1 MADVIVGIGL
11 DLIEVPRV
19 AKALGHPTRGDRFRA
34 RVFTVGEIEYCERR
48 LRSAAQS
55 YAARF
60 AAKEAVMKALGRG
73 FGGGIGWREIEV
85 VRGRGAPR
93 ILVHGFAAQLTTERG
108 ITRFHLSLTHT
119 AETAM
124 AYVIA
129 EGDSAPA

>member
-1 MADVIVGIGL
+1 MIVGIGL

-19 AKALGHPTRGDRFRA
+19 ARALSHPTRGERFRA
-34 RVFTVGEIEYCERR
+34 RVYTAGEIEYCERR
-48 LRSAAQS
+48 VRTAAQS

-93 ILVHGFAAQLTTERG
+93 IVVNGFAARLAAERG
-108 ITRFHLSLTHT
+108 IARFHLSLTHT

-129 EGDSAPA
+129 EGDGAPAGS

>member
-1 MADVIVGIGL
+1 MIIGIGL
-11 DLIEVPRV
+11 DLMEVGRI
-19 AKALGHPTRGDRFRA
+19 ARALAHPTRGARFRA
-34 RVFTVGEIEYCERR
+34 RVFTAGEIEYCERR
-48 LRSAAQS
+48 QRSAAQS

-93 ILVHGFAAQLTTERG
+93 VVLTGLAARVAAERG
-108 ITRFHLSLTHT
+108 IRRLHVSLTHT
-119 AETAM
+119 AESAM

-129 EGDSAPA
+129 EGGGGAAEG

>member
-1 MADVIVGIGL
+1 MIVGIGL

-19 AKALGHPTRGDRFRA
+19 ALALAHPTRGLRFRA
-34 RVFTVGEIEYCERR
+34 RVFTEGEIDYCESRR
-48 LRSAAQS
+48 KTAAQS

-93 ILVHGFAAQLTTERG
+93 LVLSGAAADLAAERG
-108 ITRFHLSLTHT
+108 IVRLHLSLTHT

-124 AYVIA
+124 AYVVA
-129 EGDSAPA
+129 EGG

>member
-1 MADVIVGIGL
+1 MIVGIGL
-11 DLIEVPRV
+11 DLMEVPRI
-19 AKALGHPTRGDRFRA
+19 AQALEHPTRGERFRA
-34 RVFTVGEIEYCERR
+34 RVYTPGEIEYCERR
-48 LRSAAQS
+48 KRTAAQS

-93 ILVHGFAAQLTTERG
+93 IVVYGLAARLAAEKG
-108 ITRFHLSLTHT
+108 IARFHLSLTHT

-129 EGDSAPA
+129 EGDAAPAAG